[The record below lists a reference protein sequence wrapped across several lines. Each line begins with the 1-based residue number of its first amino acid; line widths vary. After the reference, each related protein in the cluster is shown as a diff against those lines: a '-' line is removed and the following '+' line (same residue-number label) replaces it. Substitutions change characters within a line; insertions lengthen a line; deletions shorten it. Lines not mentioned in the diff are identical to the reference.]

1 MFSITLA
8 CGQQGFI
15 HVRGLLSPEL
25 VQRCNSALD
34 ANMDALEID
43 EALIGEGALEN
54 TPLGGSV
61 GYERAWTG
69 MLSWPSPHCDPWRE
83 LLAHQGPSPQPT
95 HVRSAPVCLT
105 PGRLRMGWRA
115 GVIPYLNTL
124 LGRGWKL
131 GG

>member
-1 MFSITLA
+1 MVFPTPLRSCVPAHATYTCIVR
-8 CGQQGFI
+8 GQLGFI

-69 MLSWPSPHCDPWRE
+69 MLSWPSPHCNPWRE
-83 LLAHQGPSPQPT
+83 LLAHQGPSHSQPT
-95 HVRSAPVCLT
+95 FIAALPPSA
-105 PGRLRMGWRA
+105 
-115 GVIPYLNTL
+115 
-124 LGRGWKL
+124 
-131 GG
+131 